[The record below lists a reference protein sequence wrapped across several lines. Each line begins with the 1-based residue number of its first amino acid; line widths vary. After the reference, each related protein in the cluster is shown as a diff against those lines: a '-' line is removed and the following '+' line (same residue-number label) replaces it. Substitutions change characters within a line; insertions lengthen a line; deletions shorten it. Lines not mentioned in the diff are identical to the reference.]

1 MKTLLISFLII
12 LSSSEN
18 ILLSQENLK
27 PFIISPFIGEK
38 LDRIEEDY
46 FHLFSGVASLNEATF
61 YLDADSSL
69 FINIKFYENNLLK
82 DTLIISK
89 RTPKILRDK
98 INEVILKD
106 IKKGRVQEL
115 EFINENKEK
124 YEGTVF
130 SFDSEQIK
138 LIENGFTKINDY
150 NKQEEYISFL
160 SYSKIEKMKIYKSST
175 GIIFLSTII
184 GAVGGWFIGNA
195 LAEEPGTFYAL
206 GPAFLGGTIGS
217 VLGYLVGKAI
227 QAPEEYDTLDSE
239 TKSIINKNSL
249 LPSGL

>member
-1 MKTLLISFLII
+1 MKTFLVLFLIV

-18 ILLSQENLK
+18 ILFSQEQLT
-27 PFIISPFIGEK
+27 PFVLSPFIGEK

-61 YLDADSSL
+61 YFDADSSL

-89 RTPKILRDK
+89 RTPQILRDK
-98 INEVILKD
+98 INEVILND
-106 IKKGRVQEL
+106 IKKSRVEEL
-115 EFINENKEK
+115 EFITENNEK

-138 LIENGFTKINDY
+138 LIENGFAKVND
-150 NKQEEYISFL
+150 NKSQDDYISL
-160 SYSKIEKMKIYKSST
+160 LNYSKIEKMKIDKSST
-175 GIIFLSTII
+175 GILFLSTII
-184 GAVGGWFIGNA
+184 GAVSGWFIGGA
-195 LAEEPGTFYAL
+195 LAPEPGFSEIGA
-206 GPAFLGGTIGS
+206 AFLGATIGS
-217 VLGYLVGKAI
+217 VAGYLVGNAI
-227 QAPEEYDTLDSE
+227 QVPAGYDALDSE
-239 TKSIINKNSL
+239 TKSIIKKNSL